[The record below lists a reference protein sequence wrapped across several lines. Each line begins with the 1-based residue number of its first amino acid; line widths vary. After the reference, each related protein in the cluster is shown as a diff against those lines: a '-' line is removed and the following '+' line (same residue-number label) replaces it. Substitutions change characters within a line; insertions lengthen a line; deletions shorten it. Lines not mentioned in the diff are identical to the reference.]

1 MLKMKKITES
11 YDMKVFT
18 DSGDYFG
25 DIEEAML
32 TQTKVY
38 GWRVRATNNSFLS
51 KVLGSAKGVVV
62 PHQLV
67 KAIGDIMLISKTA
80 VPQYAPEDGEEEYF
94 IFFPEVFYTHYKRS
108 RSFRAAGIMAACG
121 LPMPDIWVRF
131 PGGASISPHPPSR
144 TVIPTRV

>member
-1 MLKMKKITES
+1 MLKMKKLTES

-32 TQTKVY
+32 TATKVY
-38 GWRVRATNNSFLS
+38 GWRVRATKNSFLS

-67 KAIGDIMLISKTA
+67 KAIGDIMVISKTA
-80 VPQYAPEDGEEEYF
+80 VPSYSPEEGAEE
-94 IFFPEVFYTHYKRS
+94 
-108 RSFRAAGIMAACG
+108 
-121 LPMPDIWVRF
+121 
-131 PGGASISPHPPSR
+131 
-144 TVIPTRV
+144 